1 MEMIDQL
8 TAADVEGG
16 TEQDHERQE
25 ARRRLQERRDFV
37 SHLVAYLVINGFL
50 IAVWAFTGAGYFWP
64 AWVLA
69 AWGVGVVLHAWETF
83 GRRPITDADVESE
96 LRRRRH

>member
-1 MEMIDQL
+1 MDTID
-8 TAADVEGG
+8 TRTPAEVEG
-16 TEQDHERQE
+16 ESEPERKE

-69 AWGVGVVLHAWETF
+69 AWGVGLVLHAWETF
-83 GRRPITDADVESE
+83 GRRPITDADVEAE
-96 LRRRRH
+96 IRRQRR